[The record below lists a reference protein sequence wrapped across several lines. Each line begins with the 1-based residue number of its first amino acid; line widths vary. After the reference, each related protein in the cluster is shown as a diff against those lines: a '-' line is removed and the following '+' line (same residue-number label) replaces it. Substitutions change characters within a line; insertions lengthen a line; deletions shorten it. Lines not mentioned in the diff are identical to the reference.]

1 MLARMSTEVIRER
14 LLDTMARHRVF
25 AKLSPHRLIA
35 LLESADVQ
43 TYESGELVFEQ
54 FHPATTFYLLFEGAA
69 TEERQGA
76 DRTKPVSG
84 VATDWPEAAVGWSGF
99 LPPYRYGSTMR
110 AAETLTALCWS
121 HEALASHFYADPELG
136 ICFYDLV
143 LDSVGKAFERFRL
156 RRMQSSRV
164 FFEPPAAGEAGA
176 RRPVVGRADSCLQRS
191 AFFAAFDD
199 EAIEALSGIAV
210 LESFAAGDNV
220 VREGDDTGGLLLLAT
235 GRCSLAFE
243 DKGSEGLR
251 PFRRVRDRSAIV
263 AGVPNADGEFLA
275 EAGVWAETDC
285 WFYRIPAKPL
295 RQLQMSD
302 PEFGRAFQ
310 HRLLMR
316 IAGLIGAV
324 ELIQDEASA
333 EPEIAAI
340 VATLANNQARLPVT
354 SNLFKLPYLLRNQLT
369 VGNAF
374 ATLKHVQE
382 TGAYHER
389 LLAAQCREM
398 ADNLAAEHAFYQA
411 IVQATDEVSSIDDS
425 VTPEDARMLCDRLVT
440 EAFEHLDC
448 RVDNL
453 ERLPERGGYI
463 LIINHM
469 QCPEHY
475 MLPNGYH
482 FSFDTAFACSLI
494 WQRRGKS
501 AVRVVRESPGA
512 EFGHNIFYRKLAPI
526 IVPTVESG
534 LQSMSEEAFI
544 EARREAGR
552 RFGQEGKKILAA
564 GTPLLICPEGQS
576 QPEAESPGHF
586 HSGAFRLALDAG
598 CPIVPVALAGFGR
611 RYKDGPL
618 VASVGELVHVPKAL
632 AGDSAALRDWIG
644 RFRDDFANEVRK
656 ARSAAYGP
664 PQFHALVEAS

>member
-25 AKLSPHRLIA
+25 ANLSPHRLIA

-76 DRTKPVSG
+76 DRTKPVRG

-121 HEALASHFYADPELG
+121 HEELASHFYADPELG

-143 LDSVGKAFERFRL
+143 LDSVGKAFDMFRI
-156 RRMQSSRV
+156 RRMQYSRV
-164 FFEPPAAGEAGA
+164 FFEPPAAGEEGA

-199 EAIEALSGIAV
+199 EAIEALSSIAV
-210 LESFAAGDNV
+210 LESAAAGDCV
-220 VREGDDTGGLLLLAT
+220 VHQGQDTDGLLLLAT

-243 DKGSEGLR
+243 DGDDEGLR

-263 AGVPNADGEFLA
+263 AGVPNADGEFRA
-275 EAGVWAETDC
+275 EAGVWAESDC
-285 WFYRIPAKPL
+285 WFYRIPAEPL
-295 RQLQMSD
+295 RQLQRND

-324 ELIQDEASA
+324 ELVQDEDSA
-333 EPEIAAI
+333 EPEVAAI

-354 SNLFKLPYLLRNQLT
+354 SNLFKIPYLLRNQLT

-411 IVQATDEVSSIDDS
+411 IVHVTDEVSSGDDS
-425 VTPEDARMLCDRLVT
+425 TTPEDARRLCDKLAT

-448 RVDNL
+448 RVENL
-453 ERLPERGGYI
+453 ERIPERGGYI
-463 LIINHM
+463 VIINHM
-469 QCPEHY
+469 ACPEHY

-494 WQRRGKS
+494 WQRRGIS
-501 AVRVVRESPGA
+501 AIRVVRESPGA

-534 LQSMSEEAFI
+534 LQSMTDEEFK
-544 EARREAGR
+544 EKRREAGR
-552 RFGQEGKKILAA
+552 RFGKEGKQVLAD

-576 QPEAESPGHF
+576 RPEAESPGPF
-586 HSGAFRLALDAG
+586 HSGAFRLALDAD

-618 VASVGELVHVPKAL
+618 VARVGEPVKVPKEL
-632 AGDSAALRDWIG
+632 AGNTPALTDWIEA
-644 RFRDDFANEVRK
+644 FRKEFAAEVDK
-656 ARSAAYGP
+656 AR
-664 PQFHALVEAS
+664 EASRAPAKFG